1 MSSDSLFVYD
11 NHIIVTRN
19 NKSAFMISLD
29 LEELIITYRLMKAN
43 AVSSSGKKKKKSR
56 YVLV

>member
-1 MSSDSLFVYD
+1 
-11 NHIIVTRN
+11 
-19 NKSAFMISLD
+19 MISLD